1 MSRCIENAIT
11 RIGSMLKTE
20 GSSLNKFIVI
30 WVIASS
36 LILTGCQEIRNE
48 QVGTGVGAALGGLLG
63 AQVGGGSGKIAAAV
77 VGALAGAYI
86 GGNVGRTMD
95 EVDRRKANQTLE
107 NTPTG
112 QTTSWSNP
120 DNGNTY
126 AVTPTQTYNSGN
138 QPCREYS
145 TEAWIDGR
153 KETVTG
159 TACRDANGNWR
170 SS

>member
-1 MSRCIENAIT
+1 VLA
-11 RIGSMLKTE
+11 
-20 GSSLNKFIVI
+20 V
-30 WVIASS
+30 ASAMVLS
-36 LILTGCQEIRNE
+36 GCQEVRNE

-63 AQVGGGSGKIAAAV
+63 AQVGGGSGKVAAAV
-77 VGALAGAYI
+77 VGALAGAYL

-95 EVDRRKANQTLE
+95 KVDRQRANQSME

-112 QTTSWSNP
+112 QTTSWRNP
-120 DNGNTY
+120 DSGNSY
-126 AVTPTQTYNSGN
+126 AVTPTRTYNSGGR
-138 QPCREYS
+138 PCREYS

-170 SS
+170 AAG